1 MAKPPSSA
9 SSSGSADSPRTK
21 RDRIV
26 AELRRMIAEGELARG
41 SRIRQ
46 DVIAARFK
54 TSITPVR
61 EALRLLEAEGM
72 LVSEPHRGVRVA
84 DADYERVKT
93 VYLLRRLVE
102 PYAMRRAARRLSP
115 KDLDLAQR
123 LVDDMERVA
132 AEGDRATLNEKNRQ
146 FHFLFYDR
154 TGNEGLTEEVALLWQ
169 QFPWDVLQVIAHR
182 ADEVSQEHR
191 AILKAAQDG
200 DPDALARATEE
211 HLASSF
217 LALARHLTGYEVT
230 DPFEIDND

>member
-1 MAKPPSSA
+1 
-9 SSSGSADSPRTK
+9 
-21 RDRIV
+21 
-26 AELRRMIAEGELARG
+26 MIAEGELARG

-115 KDLDLAQR
+115 R
-123 LVDDMERVA
+123 TSTSRSGSWTTWNVSRP
-132 AEGDRATLNEKNRQ
+132 RATGR
-146 FHFLFYDR
+146 R
-154 TGNEGLTEEVALLWQ
+154 
-169 QFPWDVLQVIAHR
+169 
-182 ADEVSQEHR
+182 
-191 AILKAAQDG
+191 
-200 DPDALARATEE
+200 
-211 HLASSF
+211 
-217 LALARHLTGYEVT
+217 
-230 DPFEIDND
+230 